1 MDRVHFLEYD
11 FIVMYKPSRTHVVTN
26 ALSKPPNIIESTS
39 APNQATNPT
48 FFYTKSKWLNDV
60 KEILKIDQIKGIL
73 SG

>member
-1 MDRVHFLEYD
+1 
-11 FIVMYKPSRTHVVTN
+11 MYKPGRTHVVTN